1 MGFESSWQDLQR
13 SGRDAFAW
21 EEDRRVCVTTDM
33 HVPGPVGHMSSLGWN
48 ACRCWEVRREGRL
61 GKRKKTCRAQ
71 AGDFDSESQPGQHSE
86 MQGFM
91 PEEGSSL
98 VDPMPPI
105 EPGVSRFRSAN
116 EMQGS
121 ESHQGHHNG
130 WSLMGYQATPY
141 RRRALLRKLRVLKSA
156 VVALAEDEA
165 REQESNSTKIHTRK
179 QNRILQPP
187 VGTSKPGREAG
198 SNVAGCPW
206 HGAPPGDAWQ
216 ADHRMMTS
224 PPTVYR

>member
-1 MGFESSWQDLQR
+1 M
-13 SGRDAFAW
+13 
-21 EEDRRVCVTTDM
+21 TTDM

-48 ACRCWEVRREGRL
+48 ACPCWEVRREGRL

-71 AGDFDSESQPGQHSE
+71 TGDFDFDSESQPGQHSE

-105 EPGVSRFRSAN
+105 EPGVSRFRFAN

-165 REQESNSTKIHTRK
+165 REQESNSRT
-179 QNRILQPP
+179 QPRSTP
-187 VGTSKPGREAG
+187 GSKTG
-198 SNVAGCPW
+198 SCSHLSAHQSLVEK
-206 HGAPPGDAWQ
+206 
-216 ADHRMMTS
+216 RV
-224 PPTVYR
+224 PT